1 MGDLIGINT
10 AIASPTGLY
19 AGYAFA
25 IPANFVAK
33 VIEDLRKYGVVQQGY
48 LGIII
53 RDQPKE
59 KEVNWQPDVKR

>member
-25 IPANFVAK
+25 IPSNFVAK